1 LLIPRGTA
9 LRERVRDPASV
20 TRRAAAM
27 SVQSGSRQLLIR
39 GMTLVLA
46 GLVWGL
52 AVPNTAYPRLAL
64 GAHIQF
70 VTNGMLFVVLATA
83 LLALPHG
90 VGLRSVRVMVLA
102 AWLTWVMAMSEVAN
116 SWWGTT
122 KMLPIAASQAGATGG
137 MPLQELIV
145 SVAHVAAG
153 DGSGRGRV

>member
-1 LLIPRGTA
+1 
-9 LRERVRDPASV
+9 
-20 TRRAAAM
+20 
-27 SVQSGSRQLLIR
+27 
-39 GMTLVLA
+39 
-46 GLVWGL
+46 
-52 AVPNTAYPRLAL
+52 
-64 GAHIQF
+64 
-70 VTNGMLFVVLATA
+70 
-83 LLALPHG
+83 
-90 VGLRSVRVMVLA
+90 MVAA